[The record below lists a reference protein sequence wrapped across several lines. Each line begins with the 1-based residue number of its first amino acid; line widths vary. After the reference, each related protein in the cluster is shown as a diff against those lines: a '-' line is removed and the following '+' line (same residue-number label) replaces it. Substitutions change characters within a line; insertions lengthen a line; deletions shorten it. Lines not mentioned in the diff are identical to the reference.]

1 MASFSIACNLSA
13 GQSMENL
20 EMRFDMRIGI
30 VDSGINCGAVKSV
43 VHQWDFTNQNGTVS
57 SADQNG
63 HGTMSAK
70 VLEEFSDTAIEFISA
85 KIFGDRL
92 AADIKTLIRALDF
105 LETCDLDLLHMSI
118 SIDEDILNR
127 DIKRIC
133 RNMLDHGT
141 RIVTAFSNKM
151 HKTAMA
157 QMKGVITVQ
166 GQNFENSACYWFSD
180 RTGKAIADKVPLL
193 VSYDRNRYRFY
204 NGNSKAASILTSH
217 LINCF
222 NHEKKEFQMDFFKR
236 GALKN
241 DWVETDERLLD
252 CRLQPK
258 IDTWKDI
265 AYDLRRMIEVILMEI
280 LQVHDQILLK
290 EHSWIGYPFGI
301 NGMKAFEIIHRIENE
316 CKIKFDMKNIFLSYF
331 LDYQSFGYLLKSNL
345 ALRDRLV

>member
-1 MASFSIACNLSA
+1 
-13 GQSMENL
+13 
-20 EMRFDMRIGI
+20 
-30 VDSGINCGAVKSV
+30 
-43 VHQWDFTNQNGTVS
+43 
-57 SADQNG
+57 
-63 HGTMSAK
+63 
-70 VLEEFSDTAIEFISA
+70 
-85 KIFGDRL
+85 
-92 AADIKTLIRALDF
+92 
-105 LETCDLDLLHMSI
+105 
-118 SIDEDILNR
+118 
-127 DIKRIC
+127 
-133 RNMLDHGT
+133 
-141 RIVTAFSNKM
+141 
-151 HKTAMA
+151 
-157 QMKGVITVQ
+157 
-166 GQNFENSACYWFSD
+166 
-180 RTGKAIADKVPLL
+180 
-193 VSYDRNRYRFY
+193 
-204 NGNSKAASILTSH
+204 
-217 LINCF
+217 
-222 NHEKKEFQMDFFKR
+222 MDFFKR